1 MNSINRAAKW
11 TGILAAFAGLLGIAS
26 ALLAQNF
33 RSVPVATEAALI
45 AHSLTPATGG
55 KTSDVTIVEYFDYN
69 CPFCKKSEPELKK
82 LLHVDAKV
90 RIVYKEWPV
99 FGEVSEYAARAALAA
114 NWQGKYLVAH
124 DALISVPNGVDAISQ
139 VDAVLKNAGIDLK
152 RIDDDRKRHAKEINA
167 ELSRSIEEAQSLG
180 FHGTPGFVIGP
191 LIVPRSLN
199 LAALQQLVANARAG
213 SNGT

>member
-1 MNSINRAAKW
+1 
-11 TGILAAFAGLLGIAS
+11 
-26 ALLAQNF
+26 
-33 RSVPVATEAALI
+33 
-45 AHSLTPATGG
+45 
-55 KTSDVTIVEYFDYN
+55 
-69 CPFCKKSEPELKK
+69 
-82 LLHVDAKV
+82 
-90 RIVYKEWPV
+90 
-99 FGEVSEYAARAALAA
+99 
-114 NWQGKYLVAH
+114 VAH